1 MEKLRYELIALG
13 FQAVLTLLLAV
24 AWFGLWRRQ
33 RHPYFAS
40 WAAAW
45 LLYVVR
51 LGAISAYVQDRRDVW
66 LFAHQAATFMI
77 ALLQL
82 AAALQFSSGM
92 KWRRGYALVPV
103 AAVVWAAIAAF
114 VIRDLRISGT
124 VAALAL
130 SGVTLWT
137 SLVFWRHRQRVPSGG
152 ATVLAW
158 TFLLW
163 GVHHLDYPLLR
174 SFGQGVVYGVYVDVL
189 LIVAVSLGTL
199 FLVLGD
205 ERRALASRSLQLEQ
219 LTRLL
224 LKTQEEER
232 RRIARELHDEAGQV
246 LTALKIEFD
255 LEGRRKSS
263 DMVSGVLAHIR
274 NISHLLRPAELD
286 DLGLLPAVRG
296 LVEDFSARTRIEAV
310 LVIGDSVAA
319 LSEEAEVAV
328 YRVVQ
333 EALTNVARH
342 AQARHVTVKLETDA
356 RTLKLSVNDDGRGAA
371 GTPAPNLGLL
381 GMRERVTALG
391 GTITVRSRP
400 QRGFSLAVE
409 FPIGAHT

>member
-1 MEKLRYELIALG
+1 L
-13 FQAVLTLLLAV
+13 
-24 AWFGLWRRQ
+24 
-33 RHPYFAS
+33 S
-40 WAAAW
+40 
-45 LLYVVR
+45 
-51 LGAISAYVQDRRDVW
+51 
-66 LFAHQAATFMI
+66 
-77 ALLQL
+77 
-82 AAALQFSSGM
+82 AALQFSRGL
-92 KWRRGYALVPV
+92 KWRRVYLLVAV
-103 AAVVWAAIAAF
+103 AAVSWAAISIF

-124 VAALAL
+124 AAAVVL

-137 SLVFWRHRQRVPSGG
+137 SLVFWRYRQRVPSGG

-163 GVHHLDYPLLR
+163 GLHHLDYPLLR
-174 SFGQGVVYGVYVDVL
+174 PLGQGVLYGVYVDVL

-205 ERRALASRSLQLEQ
+205 ERRALASRGLQLEQ

-224 LKTQEEER
+224 LKTQEDER

-255 LEGRRKSS
+255 LEGRSGSS
-263 DMVSGVLAHIR
+263 EMVAGVLARIR

-286 DLGLLPAVRG
+286 DLGLIPALRG
-296 LVEDFSARTRIEAV
+296 LVEDFSGRTRVAAALEV
-310 LVIGDSVAA
+310 GDSIAP

-342 AQARHVTVKLETDA
+342 ANAQHVVVRLESDSRRVKLDVE
-356 RTLKLSVNDDGRGAA
+356 DDGRGAPE
-371 GTPAPNLGLL
+371 TPAPNLGLL

-391 GTITVRSRP
+391 GSVTVRSRP
-400 QRGFSLAVE
+400 QQGFVLAVE
-409 FPIGAHT
+409 FPCEVQK